1 MGQKL
6 ALKAVLSE
14 ASRAYKANYLMAWF
28 SAISSFLL
36 LLLFGISSVITL
48 GVMGLLGQM
57 RKDLS
62 LEVFMADSASAAQV
76 AHFESVVPQLAGV
89 KAIKHIRREQA
100 LEEFTAEFPELG
112 EIKGLLGEIPLPESY
127 RITPQDNWRSAELM
141 TMLGTKLSSL
151 PGVEEVYYG
160 GEFLQGAERVYRSV
174 LFLTAALFIVVFMAT
189 AFIIFQT
196 LRLTVTSRRDV
207 IEVALLIGAPVWKV
221 RFPFVLDG
229 CLYGLFGGGFASAAL
244 WGFAWVVSTVL
255 GLGIPGLPWVLAL
268 LPASGFLLGLL
279 ASRSALSEVMER

>member
-1 MGQKL
+1 MRPI
-6 ALKAVLSE
+6 LSE
-14 ASRAYKANYLMAWF
+14 SLRAYRANSLMAWF

-62 LEVFMADSASAAQV
+62 LEVFMADSASVAQI
-76 AHFESVVPQLAGV
+76 AHFESIVSQLAGV
-89 KAIKHIRREQA
+89 QGIKHISREKA
-100 LEEFTAEFPELG
+100 LEEFTGEFPEFG

-127 RITPQDNWRSAELM
+127 RITPSDNWRSAELM
-141 TMLGTKLSSL
+141 TMLARKLSSL

-160 GEFLQGAERVYRSV
+160 GEFLEGAERVYRSV
-174 LFLTAALFIVVFMAT
+174 LFVTAALFIVVFMAT

-207 IEVALLIGAPVWKV
+207 IEVAMLVGAPIWKV

-229 CLYGLFGGGFASAAL
+229 CLYGVFGGGLAAAAL
-244 WGFAWVVSTVL
+244 SGFAWIMANIL
-255 GLGIPGLPWVLAL
+255 GVGIPGLAWVLAL
-268 LPASGFLLGLL
+268 LPASGLLLGLL
-279 ASRSALSEVMER
+279 ASRSALLEVMGK